1 VTVEKYEKFRAL
13 ESLLK
18 HKVYYFGRCGKQITF
33 RTFCLKTIWRH
44 SIITSKF
51 LNEFMHKVCGSA
63 EYSDIHCSALSFC
76 IETVVY
82 IQHANIKRRL
92 VIRVALWYDI
102 MFSKTEINHWLFN
115 ETVRCYS
122 FHVCVPL
129 SIEMNHNTG
138 IQRYLLFIPQQFFIS
153 VNGCR
158 QITDVTLS
166 PLKTFS
172 RSQATLPLVIL

>member
-1 VTVEKYEKFRAL
+1 
-13 ESLLK
+13 
-18 HKVYYFGRCGKQITF
+18 
-33 RTFCLKTIWRH
+33 
-44 SIITSKF
+44 
-51 LNEFMHKVCGSA
+51 
-63 EYSDIHCSALSFC
+63 
-76 IETVVY
+76 
-82 IQHANIKRRL
+82 
-92 VIRVALWYDI
+92 

-115 ETVRCYS
+115 ETLRCYS
-122 FHVCVPL
+122 FHVYVPP

-138 IQRYLLFIPQQFFIS
+138 IQRYLLFIPLQFFIS